1 MFFFFFFSSRRRHTR
16 FDCDWSSDVCS
27 SDLLNGKN
35 NSFGF
40 GVRYPN
46 DLWDLSIDWK
56 QIEEHFRPTL
66 GFVPRTDV
74 RKLNISAEFD
84 PRPKEFF
91 DVRQMFHEV
100 HF

>member
-1 MFFFFFFSSRRRHTR
+1 LRCSRAVFGCLIRTR
-16 FDCDWSSDVCS
+16 NEG
-27 SDLLNGKN
+27 LTGKN

-56 QIEEHFRPTL
+56 QIEEHFRPAL

-74 RKLNISAEFD
+74 RTLSIYAEFG
-84 PRPKEFF
+84 PTTICSSSSARVGFRMKLAA
-91 DVRQMFHEV
+91 
-100 HF
+100 